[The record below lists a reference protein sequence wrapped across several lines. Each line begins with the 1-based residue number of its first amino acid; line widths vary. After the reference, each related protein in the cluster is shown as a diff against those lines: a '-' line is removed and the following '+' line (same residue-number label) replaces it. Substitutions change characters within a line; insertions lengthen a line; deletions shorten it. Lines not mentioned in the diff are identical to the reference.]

1 MTKIVNLQY
10 NDELQNIVVEKFMI
24 STNQYQIFGGTKY
37 LSLNDNKLTSTNDMS
52 DVTSY
57 WYVLQSSTSNKI
69 GLCNAYSKS
78 LLTYSNGKFVI
89 SETKLNENEPNNVT
103 LFDLWIPM
111 SELKTQISFKN
122 VGNNEKYLWVQV
134 ENNNSFY
141 FILDHG
147 FVDFPGNCNI
157 NGIELKNVN
166 CKYFLIETTSETTSK
181 YCFRRSTNYVY
192 LNTSDFNYYFEL
204 NGTSIKS
211 NTKNNIDTQKWY
223 IWKDNFNRLLLQPFS
238 IESFVDVSDGINITK
253 INVSITENNI
263 FNLILDGSKYYLSPI
278 NNGNL
283 YLQALTN
290 ENNSDVLLYGNKTNI
305 SFNTNSIRFCSI
317 NELNYQ
323 SVLYKQIELSKE
335 KAKIISPTLK
345 INLSTLRTITAKTEL
360 IDNNL
365 YNPTEINSTNYK
377 TELTKK
383 YFEYYSESNF
393 KFSGCEFKYTVQSVI
408 DFINLILPNIKTH
421 LNTDKSIVDFS
432 ILKLIFD
439 LYTTFNQTSS
449 NITFNDVS
457 EFMMKTDE
465 QTPVDDFT
473 KAIGWNKYFSTANS
487 NILNSASINS
497 INHILTKLNI
507 FMLHTLDNIFYNSGH
522 DLSNDFTSIFTYD
535 NKLISFA
542 VVTNLIQSLV
552 HLTNNKSLTISNLMP
567 TYSSNDRNGIAYWTN
582 PNGYWNDNKS
592 EITYSIIETTDN
604 INSEWNS
611 TNNSS
616 TINSSIINT
625 DDFNNVFRIYSNV
638 ENDEPISTKDANQ
651 IYNENDTLTM
661 INNTIEHV
669 YRDIRFGNVTKYLET
684 CPTFSDS
691 LMFNTSNFP
700 LIGTRPEGS
709 TSSVEYT
716 LKESGYSAVIM
727 ITEKKRISHTNTGTY
742 RGRNDLCNSG
752 PASHNH
758 DETQTRAIYS
768 KYDWPSKIEMWL
780 YNEKLNV
787 SYGPVVFNDYNI
799 EIDTKFVG
807 YDQDYKDCDETK
819 DTAASQMNIGGTGGI
834 ETISLKIKT
843 PTEFMTQNSTIT
855 LTNSNGTTSKF
866 IVKQNM
872 EFAIK
877 IGIQSITNNLITTDQ
892 REVEDGVY
900 YSDKNWIRDKDE
912 VGFLSHLHTTNL
924 EEHSWNGVKYY
935 GNIMTVDN
943 AFDREVNETKVFY
956 AGNVYSENPS
966 ECSSQSGCNDILN
979 RITTIEPSHNY
990 SDEFIKNNQ
999 DELKKLRCFVVPN
1012 KDLTIS
1018 VLDDR
1023 FDYLLL
1029 YWLYKNKTGLSKKL
1043 ADEIYNLFY
1052 NNPELLL
1059 PYRIYK
1065 NYIGCKFKQYFNIE
1079 NFLGPPMLYVNP
1091 GLKITEYSNYFASDF
1106 NDQDGYK
1113 QITLT
1118 TTSNDIKRKFVAN
1131 LMNKT
1136 AILDKM
1142 FYNFINTTSYVTQ
1155 PGNILSDS
1163 KFYVC
1168 FNIYMNYSDLMMYTE
1183 VEPSINFNY
1192 NLKPYI
1198 LYSLTD
1204 HVFDTDFA
1212 FIYTNDSSINQQAQL
1227 YLKCGEYKTPYVFNT
1242 TNKFEYNTKDIY
1254 LYFYHKDSYED
1265 ENHNTQK
1272 ANIYMGSNINN
1283 ETPYV
1288 FINANPNISNSY
1300 NQGYLKIND
1309 HISYTADKINT
1320 NIGYETDKLN

>member
-1 MTKIVNLQY
+1 MTKIIDLQY
-10 NDELQNIVVEKFMI
+10 NDEAQNTTTEKFMI

-57 WYVLQSSTSNKI
+57 WYVLQSLTSNKI

-78 LLTYSNGKFVI
+78 LLTYSNSEFKV

-103 LFDLWIPM
+103 LFDLWVPI

-134 ENNNSFY
+134 ENNTNFY

-157 NGIELKNVN
+157 NDIELKNVN
-166 CKYFLIETTSETTSK
+166 CKYFLIEATSGTTSK

-211 NTKNNIDTQKWY
+211 NTKNNIDAQKWY
-223 IWKDNFNRLLLQPFS
+223 IWKDNFNRLMLQPFS
-238 IESFVDVSDGINITK
+238 MESFIDVSDGINITK
-253 INVSITENNI
+253 INESITENNI
-263 FNLILDGSKYYLSPI
+263 FNLIVDDSKYYLSPI

-290 ENNSDVLLYGNKTNI
+290 ENNSDVLLYGSKTNI
-305 SFNTNSIRFCSI
+305 SFNTNSLRFCSI
-317 NELNYQ
+317 NELDYQ
-323 SVLYKQIELSKE
+323 SILYKQIDLSKE
-335 KAKIISPTLK
+335 KPKIINQTLK
-345 INLSTLRTITAKTEL
+345 INSSPLKETISDKIKL
-360 IDNNL
+360 IDDNL
-365 YNPTEINSTNYK
+365 YNPTEINSSDYK

-383 YFEYYSESNF
+383 YFEYCSDSNF
-393 KFSGCEFKYTVQSVI
+393 KFSGCEFNYTNQNVI
-408 DFINLILPNIKTH
+408 DFVRLIFPNTTIEF
-421 LNTDKSIVDFS
+421 D
-432 ILKLIFD
+432 ILKLIFN
-439 LYTTFNQTSS
+439 LYTKFNQSPE
-449 NITFNDVS
+449 IKFNDTS
-457 EFMMKTDE
+457 EFMMKINE
-465 QTPVDDFT
+465 QTPIKDFT
-473 KAIGWNKYFSTANS
+473 SAIGWNKYFLTANS

-497 INHILTKLNI
+497 INYILTKFNI
-507 FMLHTLDNIFYNSGH
+507 FIIHTLDNIFYNSGH
-522 DLSNDFTSIFTYD
+522 DLSNDFTSMFTYD

-542 VVTNLIQSLV
+542 IVTNLIQSLI
-552 HLTNNKSLTISNLMP
+552 HLTNNQTLTISNLMP
-567 TYSSNDRNGIAYWTN
+567 TYNSKDRSGIAYWTN
-582 PNGYWNDNKS
+582 ANGYWNNTKT
-592 EITYSIIETTDN
+592 EITYSIIETSDN

-611 TNNSS
+611 KNNSS
-616 TINSSIINT
+616 TVNSSIINS
-625 DDFNNVFRIYSNV
+625 DDFNNVFRIYSNI
-638 ENDEPISTKDANQ
+638 ENETSNTKNTNR
-651 IYNENDTLTM
+651 IYNETDTLTVM
-661 INNTIEHV
+661 NNTNAHIYKEL
-669 YRDIRFGNVTKYLET
+669 RFDNVTKYLET
-684 CPTFSDS
+684 CPTFNNS
-691 LMFNTSNFP
+691 LIFNTGNFP
-700 LIGTRPEGS
+700 LIGTRPKGNK
-709 TSSVEYT
+709 SSVKYT
-716 LKESGYSAVIM
+716 LKESGYSAIIM

-742 RGRNDLCNSG
+742 RGRNDFCNSG

-758 DETQTRAIYS
+758 DETQTRVIYS

-819 DTAASQMNIGGTGGI
+819 NTAASQMNIGGTGGI

-855 LTNSNGTTSKF
+855 LTNSDGVTSNF

-872 EFAIK
+872 EFAINT
-877 IGIQSITNNLITTDQ
+877 GIQSITDHLITTDQ

-900 YSDKNWIRDKDE
+900 YSDKNWIRDRDN
-912 VGFLSHLHTTNL
+912 VGFLSYLHTTNL
-924 EEHSWNGVKYY
+924 DEHNWNGIRYY
-935 GNIMTVDN
+935 GNIMTIDN
-943 AFDREVNETKVFY
+943 AFDREINETKVFY
-956 AGNVYSENPS
+956 AGNVYNENPS
-966 ECSSQSGCNDILN
+966 ECTSQSGCNDILN
-979 RITTIEPSHNY
+979 QITTIEPSHNY
-990 SDEFIKNNQ
+990 NDEFIKNNQ

-1012 KDLTIS
+1012 ENLTIS
-1018 VLDDR
+1018 ILDDR

-1052 NNPELLL
+1052 NNPKLLL

-1065 NYIGCKFKQYFNIE
+1065 NYIGCNFKQYFNIE

-1113 QITLT
+1113 QITLKT
-1118 TTSNDIKRKFVAN
+1118 TTSGIKRKFVAN

-1168 FNIYMNYSDLMMYTE
+1168 FNIYMDYSDLMMYTE
-1183 VEPSINFNY
+1183 SDPSINFNY

-1198 LYSLTD
+1198 LYSLSG

-1212 FIYTNDSSINQQAQL
+1212 FIYTNDNDNKSTLNQQAQL

-1242 TNKFEYNTKDIY
+1242 TNKFEYNTKNIY
-1254 LYFYHKDSYED
+1254 LYFYHNDSYE
-1265 ENHNTQK
+1265 EAKHNIQK

-1309 HISYTADKINT
+1309 HINYTATTINT
-1320 NIGYETDKLN
+1320 NIGYETDKLND